1 MDTRTEATPNAHGAS
16 ALDGQALH
24 ELAIKAIDEDDTYL
38 ALVYLLLALDAG
50 AGEAAGDLDALTIA
64 ELISD
69 EDEQLAHLQLA
80 LWYRH
85 GHHVGADAKL
95 ARQHLNAARR
105 DDATLARDL
114 DAGIVQVRTLVGLP
128 DDLDVARPFGPA
140 TPGTPGWLRPDHLDA
155 AIIPALPRITPG
167 ARPQREVPAQATE
180 PVYAIAFSPDGRQ
193 AISGGVTGELLVWD
207 VATRA
212 PVRKL
217 PNPGDTVSTIAFD
230 PSGRH
235 IAIGGERRP
244 GICVFALDGDDFTVL
259 SKGHERAVGAVAFH
273 PDGERLFS
281 ADHAGVLQ
289 TWQLGKSKPL
299 RTHDLGDRH
308 TPGRCVWSMSIS
320 PDGRRLAVGSSE
332 EHTIVVVDVETWRVE
347 ARWPWSYSHLIHSLA
362 FDPSGQ
368 RVLSASRDGS
378 IAVWNVADGELVR
391 LFTEG
396 HRDGVLTA
404 AFTDDGGIVSG
415 GLDRRL
421 VRWDPDTGTSEE
433 LASLDSLHA
442 VATSGSHVVVGGE
455 DGLTW
460 VEIGPA
466 KPRAVA
472 S

>member
-1 MDTRTEATPNAHGAS
+1 MGTRAVATPKAHGAS

-24 ELAIKAIDEDDTYL
+24 DLAIKAIDEDDTYL

-50 AGEAAGDLDALTIA
+50 TGEAAGDLDVLTIA

-85 GHHVGADAKL
+85 GHQVGADAKL
-95 ARQHLNAARR
+95 ARQHLKATRR
-105 DDATLARDL
+105 DGAALPRDL
-114 DAGIVQVRTLVGLP
+114 DAAIVQVRDLIGLP
-128 DDLDVARPFGPA
+128 DDLEVARPFGPA

-155 AIIPALPRITPG
+155 ASVPALPRVAPG
-167 ARPQREVPAQATE
+167 ARPQRKVPTQATE
-180 PVYAIAFSPDGRQ
+180 PVYAITFSPDGQQ
-193 AISGGVTGELLVWD
+193 AISGGVMGELLVWD

-212 PVRKL
+212 PIRKL
-217 PNPGDTVSTIAFD
+217 PNPGDTVSVIAFD

-235 IAIGGERRP
+235 IAIGGEDRP
-244 GICVFALDGDDFTVL
+244 GMRVFALDGDDFTVL
-259 SKGHERAVGAVAFH
+259 SKGHKHEVGAVAFH

-299 RTHDLGDRH
+299 ATHDLRVD
-308 TPGRCVWSMSIS
+308 VWSMSIS
-320 PDGRRLAVGSSE
+320 PDGHRLVVGSSE
-332 EHTIVVVDVETWRVE
+332 EHTIVVVDVETWSVE
-347 ARWPWSYSHLIHSLA
+347 ARWPWRHYHLIHSLA
-362 FDPSGQ
+362 FDPSGE

-378 IAVWNVADGELVR
+378 IALWNVADGELVR

-404 AFTDDGGIVSG
+404 AFTDDGRIVSG

-421 VRWDPDTGTSEE
+421 VRWDPDTGASEE

-442 VATSGSHVVVGGE
+442 VATRGSHVVVGGD

-460 VEIGPA
+460 VEIGPT
-466 KPRAVA
+466 KPPAVA